1 MNRNWIRRLVIL
13 FVFIA
18 SLIGFSFGM
27 NKGNTDMTIEM
38 PKASL
43 PVAYILIDDLQINEM
58 HGYAQRMDAATIRE
72 SLTPIGEDRELS
84 FKVDL
89 YGQEPE
95 EIRFEVR
102 NTDGSR
108 LIEDTRVT
116 DYIKE
121 DDSISATAYLK
132 DLIEENV
139 EYNFILIIKLLLSQG
154 FSIYLKIPISL
165 IALIAFSL
173 SA

>member
-13 FVFIA
+13 IVFIA

-38 PKASL
+38 PKASM
-43 PVAYILIDDLQINEM
+43 PVAYIMIDDLRINEM
-58 HGYAQRMDAATIRE
+58 HGYVQRMDVATMRE

-95 EIRFEVR
+95 EVRFEVR
-102 NTDGSR
+102 NVDGSR

-116 DYIKE
+116 DYFRE
-121 DDSISATAYLK
+121 DDSIRATVLLK
-132 DLIEENV
+132 DL
-139 EYNFILIIKLLLSQG
+139 S
-154 FSIYLKIPISL
+154 
-165 IALIAFSL
+165 
-173 SA
+173 